1 MKNTGS
7 SPLIDFRSSAGP
19 VERPGVRRF
28 RILKDFGTIGQRCLW
43 LVVLLGLSP
52 TWSRAEQPQ
61 APEAAGS
68 YPLSSLF
75 ERIDRR
81 ASIRS
86 TRRVTRLPEP
96 RRAGPNDQRSA
107 VGVRLPPL
115 PASPTTASNDAT
127 VARTQFDEDQGG
139 TETEPVGPGVPGWT
153 TGLLSGVPGL
163 DLLVPR
169 AEAVE
174 APGPHFL
181 QEALGLEELPFR
193 FRGWIQNSFSGNP
206 ANPPDG
212 INFGVFPNFQA
223 NQWQGNQYYLI
234 VERLPDQED
243 QLTLGFR
250 VDSFLGNDWLFS
262 KSYGFADE
270 AFDIGQF
277 SGIDVPQFFAELHL
291 PLFTDRGLDI
301 RGGRWYSPAGFEG
314 VQAIDRPL
322 FSVTNLMTFTP
333 FTFFG
338 VLGIQH
344 LDDRTDLY
352 LGTVNG
358 WDRFLNANYVWNT
371 IAGLTRDS
379 ADGRTRLS
387 GFMVVGPNQLP
398 FFPSANSTF
407 LPVGVRTSAEVAG
420 LTNFGYSRS
429 NRFYASFVLTREW
442 SDRLTQAMELAWVVD
457 ENTPLMTGP
466 GSRQTGARNTRQDTE
481 WYGFANWFLYE
492 LDPKLTAVWRSEIF
506 RDDDGVIFGTTSD
519 TYYEMTLGLNWK
531 PRPIFWVRPEV
542 RFDWSQTG
550 TPFDDGQSG
559 RQITLNVDAILLY

>member
-1 MKNTGS
+1 M
-7 SPLIDFRSSAGP
+7 
-19 VERPGVRRF
+19 V
-28 RILKDFGTIGQRCLW
+28 
-43 LVVLLGLSP
+43 
-52 TWSRAEQPQ
+52 
-61 APEAAGS
+61 
-68 YPLSSLF
+68 
-75 ERIDRR
+75 
-81 ASIRS
+81 
-86 TRRVTRLPEP
+86 
-96 RRAGPNDQRSA
+96 
-107 VGVRLPPL
+107 
-115 PASPTTASNDAT
+115 
-127 VARTQFDEDQGG
+127 RTQFEDDQGG
-139 TETEPVGPGVPGWT
+139 VEAETGGPGIPGST
-153 TGLLSGVPGL
+153 LAPLPGVPGL
-163 DLLVPR
+163 DLVVPR
-169 AEAVE
+169 AEEVE

-181 QEALGLEELPFR
+181 QELIGLEDLPFR

-206 ANPPDG
+206 ANPPDR
-212 INFGVFPNFQA
+212 INFGEYPNYQA

-243 QLTLGFR
+243 QLSLGFR
-250 VDSFLGNDWLFS
+250 VDSFLGNDWIFS

-270 AFDIGQF
+270 AFDVGQF
-277 SGIDVPQFFAELHL
+277 SGVDVPQFFAELHL
-291 PLFTDRGLDI
+291 PLFTERGLDI

-314 VQAIDRPL
+314 VQAIERPL

-429 NRFYASFVLTREW
+429 NRFYASFVLTRDW
-442 SDRLTQAMELAWVVD
+442 TDRLTQAMEVAWVVD

-466 GSRQTGARNTRQDTE
+466 GSRQTGARNTRQNTE

-519 TYYEMTLGLNWK
+519 TYYEMTLGLNYK
-531 PRPIFWVRPEV
+531 PRPWFWVRPEV

-550 TPFDDGQSG
+550 TPYDDGQAGS
-559 RQITLNVDAILLY
+559 QITLNVDAILLY